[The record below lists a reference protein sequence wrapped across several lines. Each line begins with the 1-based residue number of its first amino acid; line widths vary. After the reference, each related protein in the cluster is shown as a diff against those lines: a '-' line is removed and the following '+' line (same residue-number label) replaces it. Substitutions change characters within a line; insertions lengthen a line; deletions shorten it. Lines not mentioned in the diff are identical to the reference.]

1 LTKPTAERLLSLL
14 LLAASALAVVW
25 VISARPTLGVE
36 GQYVYPYRPAPAW
49 GALIL
54 LGLLAL
60 PLLGGWAYALI
71 GSGPPTRKAEWMAA
85 GALTLGSL
93 LLHGGTALLPKL
105 YTGAELM
112 WPFIWQNTEGSYAV
126 AANDVD
132 HAGRFVSNY
141 VHWLEV
147 SPVPNTPHWVHIH
160 HPQVHPPGPIL
171 AFVGIE
177 RFYRAF
183 PGLARALTDWAER
196 DWPSTTVLNQA
207 EDESCLHNRPAATAL
222 SLAFLTIVI
231 ASLAPLACYFAVRPL
246 WPPVPSLIAAGLTA
260 LVPGTH
266 LFSPSFDQAYP
277 VFTLLLVGCGVRAV
291 VRRSW
296 AWGAAFGAALYALGL
311 FHIGFGLA
319 AVSLGL
325 TLLVAWLAAGPKH
338 GVRDYW
344 RPAAA
349 AALAFLTLA
358 ALLQVSLGYPTFRVI
373 GMCLRN
379 NALFNAAAG
388 RTWWPWVA
396 VVPFEFS
403 LSLGFGLGLV
413 VLAGWGG
420 EAVGAFRNRSLRGRS
435 AFLLAPVTLMLLLNL
450 AGMNRGETAR
460 LWLFLTPLLILG
472 AVDYVWTRAR
482 EPKRLFIRL
491 VAVQALQALLF
502 AIALDMGRTTT
513 FMVGLLGR

>member
-1 LTKPTAERLLSLL
+1 MTKPSAERALSLV
-14 LLAASALAVVW
+14 LLAASALGVGW

-36 GQYVYPYRPAPAW
+36 GQYVYPCRPAPSW
-49 GALIL
+49 GSLLL

-60 PLLGGWAYALI
+60 PLLGGWAYVLI
-71 GSGPPTRKAEWMAA
+71 RRGPPTRRAEWMAA
-85 GALTLGSL
+85 GILTLGSL
-93 LLHGGTALLPKL
+93 LLHGGTACLPKL

-112 WPFIWQNTEGSYAV
+112 WPFVWQNTEGSYAV
-126 AANDVD
+126 AAGEVG

-141 VHWLEV
+141 VHWLDV
-147 SPVPNTPHWVHIH
+147 SPIPKTPRWVHIH

-171 AFVGIE
+171 AFVGVE
-177 RFYRAF
+177 GFYEAH
-183 PGLARALTDWAER
+183 PGLAGAITDWAER
-196 DWPSTTVLNQA
+196 DLPSSEVLRGSGQC
-207 EDESCLHNRPAATAL
+207 SCVAATPL
-222 SLAFLTIVI
+222 TFAFLTIVI

-246 WPPVPSLIAAGLTA
+246 WPPAPSLVAAGLTA

-277 VFTLLLVGCGVRAV
+277 VLTLLLVACGVRAV

-296 AWGAAFGAALYALGL
+296 PWGAAFGAALYVLGF
-311 FHIGFGLA
+311 FHIGFGLV

-325 TLLVAWLAAGPKH
+325 TLLVAWRAAGAEH
-338 GVRDYW
+338 AVSDYW

-358 ALLQVSLGYPTFRVI
+358 ALLHVSLGYPTFRVI
-373 GMCLRN
+373 AACLRN

-396 VVPFEFS
+396 VVPFEFA

-413 VLAGWGG
+413 VLAGWLG
-420 EAVGAFRNRSLRGRS
+420 EVVGAFRNRSLRGRS
-435 AFLLAPVTLMLLLNL
+435 ALLIAPVALLLLLNL

-460 LWLFLTPLLILG
+460 LWLFLTPLLVLG
-472 AVDYVWTRAR
+472 AVDYLWRRAR
-482 EPKRLFIRL
+482 EPKRLFLRL
-491 VAVQALQALLF
+491 AAVQALQALLF
-502 AIALDMGRTTT
+502 AIALDLGRTTT
-513 FMVGLLGR
+513 FMVGLLGRVQ